1 MKELSKLEVW
11 ELAKQHGLENTHG
24 GVDQFYAIYDF
35 VKIIYKKAQED
46 FVRDLIKN

>member
-11 ELAKQHGLENTHG
+11 ELAKQHGLENIHG

-35 VKIIYKKAQED
+35 VKIIYKKAHDDCMKE
-46 FVRDLIKN
+46 LLK